1 MPNRSMVIARLTQA
15 MLVAACIAIAVP
27 SGKANAAN
35 STNAK
40 IQEGSKVFHDRCAS
54 CHNKQPG
61 DDSPFGPPN
70 LYSAFRGHPSLSRL
84 QAETIIEN
92 GRNAMPAFGKV
103 LNKSEIVSVI
113 AYLQKH

>member
-1 MPNRSMVIARLTQA
+1 MRFTHVTLISACVVLVIHGR
-15 MLVAACIAIAVP
+15 V
-27 SGKANAAN
+27 GNAAN
-35 STNAK
+35 SNNARIQQGAK
-40 IQEGSKVFHDRCAS
+40 IFNDRCAS

-70 LYSAFRGHPSLSRL
+70 LHGAFHGHSSLSRVE
-84 QAETIIEN
+84 AENIIEN

-103 LNKSEIVSVI
+103 LNKTEIASVI